1 MESSNSPLVSIIT
14 LTYNNF
20 SDIKSTLKSI
30 FLQNYKEFE
39 FILSD
44 DGSINFPPKKIIHY
58 IEENKP
64 IGFKYRILKNKY
76 NIGTVKHANKVYS
89 EANGE
94 IIIPLACGDE
104 FYSEY
109 TVSNI
114 VEYFQK
120 NNSKIVCCSR
130 LLVDEKGRKIREMP
144 SRTFYRKIKK
154 LNTANKQNKAF
165 ILRETYEM
173 ASGSSTYMRKDF
185 WESMGHFDEKY
196 KLWED
201 GPFFEKITS
210 RGVKIDIII
219 DFPTIKYQIGGISTG
234 KNVNPILKIDG
245 TIYNKYILEKIDK
258 IGLSRFERR
267 RLKYFIDKYESNI
280 RVNIKYAD
288 VLLWKIKD
296 FIFRKYGIYI
306 GKIKIKNQ

>member
-1 MESSNSPLVSIIT
+1 
-14 LTYNNF
+14 
-20 SDIKSTLKSI
+20 
-30 FLQNYKEFE
+30 
-39 FILSD
+39 
-44 DGSINFPPKKIIHY
+44 
-58 IEENKP
+58 
-64 IGFKYRILKNKY
+64 
-76 NIGTVKHANKVYS
+76 
-89 EANGE
+89 
-94 IIIPLACGDE
+94 
-104 FYSEY
+104 
-109 TVSNI
+109 
-114 VEYFQK
+114 
-120 NNSKIVCCSR
+120 
-130 LLVDEKGRKIREMP
+130 
-144 SRTFYRKIKK
+144 
-154 LNTANKQNKAF
+154 
-165 ILRETYEM
+165 M